1 MKTVVAKDQDD
12 EVVTPAVL
20 QRTVALG
27 HKRKGGSI
35 HAQSLRY
42 LPEIRALM
50 VGFADRSAVV
60 LPVEN
65 DPELAAL
72 GDDDLK
78 RMELGFAG
86 SAVCLDD
93 RDVHVSIAGLIGTS
107 DSLRSMA
114 RTVAASAVGSVK
126 STAKSAASRENGKKG
141 GRPKVTG
148 FAHST

>member
-1 MKTVVAKDQDD
+1 M
-12 EVVTPAVL
+12 TPAVL
-20 QRTVALG
+20 QRAVALG
-27 HKRKGGSI
+27 RKRKGGGI

-50 VGFADRSAVV
+50 VGFADQSAVV

-72 GDDDLK
+72 GDDDLN

-86 SAVCLDD
+86 SAVCFDD
-93 RDVHVSIAGLIGTS
+93 RDVHVSIAGLVGAS
-107 DSLRSMA
+107 APLRSMA
-114 RTVAASAVGSVK
+114 RTVAASIVGSVK

-148 FAHST
+148 LAHST